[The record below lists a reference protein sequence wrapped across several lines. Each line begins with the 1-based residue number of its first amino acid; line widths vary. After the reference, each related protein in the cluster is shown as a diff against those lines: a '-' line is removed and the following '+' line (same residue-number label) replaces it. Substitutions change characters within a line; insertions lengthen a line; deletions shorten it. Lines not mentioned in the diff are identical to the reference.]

1 MNKKTNMDKNKKRDI
16 EHRKGH
22 LAMAVAVGV
31 LLALTGVSAASASDP
46 GDARGTVEGW
56 AQGCAEQFE
65 LAQRTDME
73 SFRDYDRETFR
84 EGHDPRAVT
93 IFASGAVRYGIDAI
107 MAALESHFAN
117 REAIWAW
124 TELYRVGRRLPL
136 GLHPVRRN
144 VRHPVDRLPP
154 AHADRRDIHARRQ
167 PMAVD
172 RRPGDVPRSSVIDVE
187 QPGVRE
193 DEPPGCSTV
202 NVAISV
208 GGSPNS
214 LIGTHSPNRSCCRCA
229 RSLSRLAPY

>member
-1 MNKKTNMDKNKKRDI
+1 MNKETDMDKNKKRDM
-16 EHRKGH
+16 ERGH

-46 GDARGTVEGW
+46 GAARGTEQAW
-56 AQGCAEQFE
+56 ARGCAEQFE

-124 TELYRVGRRLPL
+124 TELYRV
-136 GLHPVRRN
+136 
-144 VRHPVDRLPP
+144 VDGCKSAFILYDATYDIPSIGYHQRTLTGVTYT
-154 AHADRRDIHARRQ
+154 HDGNRWLSIADQ
-167 PMAVD
+167 
-172 RRPGDVPRSSVIDVE
+172 
-187 QPGVRE
+187 
-193 DEPPGCSTV
+193 
-202 NVAISV
+202 
-208 GGSPNS
+208 
-214 LIGTHSPNRSCCRCA
+214 GTY
-229 RSLSRLAPY
+229 LEAP